1 WTKATVV
8 MVITVILAVLGFF
21 YWKNYY
27 TPPPEEAVLIGEEST
42 DLGSEI
48 YREANN
54 PIEGELPGNPLEG
67 VYKNPFE

>member
-1 WTKATVV
+1 
-8 MVITVILAVLGFF
+8 MVIAVILAVAGFF

-27 TPPPEEAVLIGEEST
+27 TPPVEEAAETEKST
-42 DLGSEI
+42 DLGSEL

>member
-1 WTKATVV
+1 MEKKALVV
-8 MVITVILAVLGFF
+8 LAVAVILAVAGFF

-27 TPPPEEAVLIGEEST
+27 TPPAEEIIETEKST
-42 DLGSEI
+42 DLGSEL